1 MKASTL
7 YKVLKGAS
15 KFMALESENRFYLK
29 AMHLR
34 FCQKDNTLVVF
45 ASHGCAIFKAELNWG
60 KPRHGLDIDFTIDKQ
75 SVNALISMLNP
86 VTATGSSVEPKKID
100 GYLGINV
107 GSSKIVLKTLGVK
120 PVQFDRIMNQ
130 PCPTGSTST
139 TLNLN
144 DLAAACAAF
153 KPLIKPVG
161 PILGKA
167 PPVCIQIGSKDGSVT
182 TELSIAGEQIHPDLV
197 ELISVRLATMPMSGP
212 YKPIRLE
219 QPHPQSLTQDT

>member
-7 YKVLKGAS
+7 SKVLKGAS

-29 AMHLR
+29 AVHLR

-45 ASHGCAIFKAELNWG
+45 ASHGCALFKAELNWG
-60 KPRHGLDIDFTIDKQ
+60 KPRHELDIYFTINKQ
-75 SVNALISMLNP
+75 SVNELIRMLNR
-86 VTATGSSVEPKKID
+86 VADTRSAVELEKTDKN
-100 GYLGINV
+100 LGVNV
-107 GSSKIVLKTLGVK
+107 GSSKIVLKTMDSEVI
-120 PVQFDRIMNQ
+120 QFDRIMNR

-161 PILGKA
+161 LRKT

-182 TELSIAGEQIHPDLV
+182 TELSIAGEQIHPNLV

-212 YKPIRLE
+212 YKPVRPE
-219 QPHPQSLTQDT
+219 QPHPQSLAQDT